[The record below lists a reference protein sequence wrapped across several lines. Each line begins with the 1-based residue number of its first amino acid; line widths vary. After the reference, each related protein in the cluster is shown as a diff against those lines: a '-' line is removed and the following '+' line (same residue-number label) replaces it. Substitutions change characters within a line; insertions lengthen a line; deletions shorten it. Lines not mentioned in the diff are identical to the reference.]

1 MIYRACRRLRLGGLA
16 ASWLATLAGGMPT
29 TASAA
34 DEEDLYFSTLPVV
47 ASVSRLPQPLSEAP
61 GSVTV
66 IDRDMIRASGARNF
80 ADLLRLVPG
89 FQVTPPN
96 QEGAVVAYH
105 GLSNEEYTPRVQVL
119 VDGRSLYS
127 SLFRSGVNWNLLP
140 VALDDIERIEV
151 SRGSNSAAY
160 GSSAFLGVINII
172 TLDASQAKGWLV
184 AVNNGNQ
191 SIRDETLRWGGK
203 VGSADVRFTV
213 QQTGDGGFRKMF
225 DNSLGWFDPHD
236 SRHSRLFDLRADIP
250 LTERDELRVSL
261 GQAYDISQFGRP
273 NSLSDPF
280 RDLSQSTTF
289 FSTEWRRVLA
299 WDEEMKLRF
308 SHVEDWASGRYLE
321 QVSYKDTTDTPVTYF
336 SMNNT
341 GGKSISDAIE
351 FQHIYSPWRQT
362 RLVWGAGLQNVEVR
376 SQYQFFTTDWKN
388 RTNVRLFGNLE
399 WRPAPNW
406 LLNLGGSAEHDSISG
421 EVFDPRISV
430 SYHLSPENTVRLIA
444 SRAHRVPSLYEALGD
459 TRKAPLGASTPV
471 DITTYHVASGL
482 KPERVDTLEA
492 GYLGEFKSLA
502 ASVDLRWFH
511 ERIPN
516 RITFVPYP
524 LPVGVF
530 DNRDPLVSSNPNAI
544 LRTSSLFASPYPLGR
559 ADTALNLERVS
570 VQGYEYQWRWQPF
583 DTTRLIYGHAYIRI
597 FANLQDES
605 VIAEMPGGNIDK
617 ISRQTTESAPRHSTS
632 AMLMQRLPYD
642 FEGSVMYFKAGTMSW
657 KRNSYTNPY
666 ERVDWRLARP
676 FLMGASRAEVAYT
689 AQISNHPQDGRLSSR
704 IATEMHWLSLRLEY

>member
-160 GSSAFLGVINII
+160 GSSAFLGVVNII

-250 LTERDELRVSL
+250 LTERDELRLSM
-261 GQAYDISQFGRP
+261 GQAADISQFGRP
-273 NSLSDPF
+273 RSVSDPF
-280 RDLSQSTTF
+280 RDLSQSSTF
-289 FSTEWRRVLA
+289 LSAEWRRALEDGGELKA
-299 WDEEMKLRF
+299 RY
-308 SHVEDWASGRYLE
+308 SHVEDWASGHYLE
-321 QVSYKDTTDTPVTYF
+321 RLSYNDVNGAAVGYM
-336 SMNNT
+336 SQNNT
-341 GGKSISDAIE
+341 GGKSTSDEIE
-351 FQHIYSPWRQT
+351 LQHIFSPWRDT
-362 RLVWGAGLQNVEVR
+362 RLVWGTSLKDVALS
-376 SQYQFFTTDWKN
+376 SQYQFYTTDWKRRAN
-388 RTNVRLFGNLE
+388 ARLFGNLE
-399 WRPAPNW
+399 WRPEPKW
-406 LLNLGGSAEHDSISG
+406 LFNLGSSLEHDSISG
-421 EVFDPRISV
+421 EIVDPRASV
-430 SYHLSPENTVRLIA
+430 SYHLTPENTVRLVA
-444 SRAHRVPSLYEALGD
+444 SRAHRAPSMYEALGD
-459 TRKAPLGASTPV
+459 TRKTPIGTASPV
-471 DITTYHVASGL
+471 DRTYLAVPGI
-482 KPERVDTLEA
+482 KPERIDTVEA
-492 GYLGEFKSLA
+492 GYLGEFKSLG
-502 ASVDLRWFH
+502 ASVDVRWFH
-511 ERIPN
+511 ESIPN
-516 RITFVPYP
+516 RITIVPYA
-524 LPVGVF
+524 LPAGSPE
-530 DNRDPLVSSNPNAI
+530 DRDPMGVLGLPGGRLSSFNM
-544 LRTSSLFASPYPLGR
+544 RVFPYGR
-559 ADTALNLERVS
+559 ADAALNLERVS
-570 VQGYEYQWRWQPF
+570 IQGYEYQWRWQPF
-583 DTTRLIYGHAYIRI
+583 ESTRLTYGHAYIRV
-597 FANLQDES
+597 FANLTDAS
-605 VIAEMPGGNIDK
+605 VIADTVGDNIEK
-617 ISRQTTESAPRHSTS
+617 ISRQTRESAPRHSST
-632 AMLMQRLPYD
+632 AMLMQRLPYNL
-642 FEGSVMYFKAGTMSW
+642 EASVMYYKADYMSW
-657 KRNSYTNPY
+657 KRNSFSGAY
-666 ERVDWRLARP
+666 ERVDWRLAKP
-676 FLMGASRAEVAYT
+676 FQLGASRAEIAYT
-689 AQISNHPQDGRLSSR
+689 AQLANHPQDGRLSSR
-704 IATEMHWLSLRLEY
+704 QATETHWVSLRMEY